1 MNKKLVP
8 VLLLGLLV
16 AGVIAVMMI
25 GKDEERKLLTC
36 HKGWLRLSDN
46 TR

>member
-25 GKDEERKLLTC
+25 GKDEEK
-36 HKGWLRLSDN
+36 KPLRHRQRLASSI
-46 TR
+46 

>member
-25 GKDEERKLLTC
+25 GKEEKKALTC
-36 HKGWLRLSDN
+36 RQRLASSI
-46 TR
+46 

>member
-25 GKDEERKLLTC
+25 GKDEETKVADAPT
-36 HKGWLRLSDN
+36 KVGLSI
-46 TR
+46 